1 MEQVYGSDM
10 DQTRNKRSEYRLN
23 HEGGDPISCIFKALL
38 FQFSDSAAEKSG
50 VFLLRKAQLVDL

>member
-1 MEQVYGSDM
+1 M